1 VIVDPIPGGDIL
13 EQIASSGMSCK
24 VTIIWANIALPNMK
38 KTFSGMPTF
47 IFQRLMTI
55 ISASA
60 VRAPVHIVMEIADL
74 NLHFQRASGRERPK
88 KDS

>member
-38 KTFSGMPTF
+38 KRRKLCLECQLLYS
-47 IFQRLMTI
+47 I
-55 ISASA
+55 
-60 VRAPVHIVMEIADL
+60 D
-74 NLHFQRASGRERPK
+74 
-88 KDS
+88 